1 MTRPLHIFGGALLV
15 SLAPPLAAA
24 ERGYSVSDFER
35 IRVSGPY
42 RVEVVTDRSTIVKAR
57 GSTQALDR
65 VIIDVQGR
73 TLLIR
78 PNRTSWAGG
87 QATDTP
93 PALIFVRAPALR
105 EASIAGSGTLSLSG
119 LKGLRV
125 VLGVEGSGTL
135 TANGVA
141 ADRLE
146 IGVIG
151 TGRLVTTGTARQATV
166 TSRGAAAIDA
176 GRLSVD
182 DLTITWESAGD
193 GQFAARRTAKAT
205 SVGAGNVVIGGQA
218 ACTVNALG
226 SGTVAC
232 GR

>member
-1 MTRPLHIFGGALLV
+1 MKISLRIICCMVLALP
-15 SLAPPLAAA
+15 AAPLAAA

-35 IRVSGPY
+35 IRVNGPY
-42 RVEVVTDRSTIVKAR
+42 RVEVMTDRSTVVKAT

-65 VIIDVQGR
+65 VIIEVQGR

-78 PNRTSWAGG
+78 PNRTGWAGAG
-87 QATDTP
+87 VMDAP

-105 EASIAGSGTLSLSG
+105 EAFIAGSGALSLTG

-125 VLGVEGSGTL
+125 VLGVEGAGTL

-141 ADRLE
+141 ADRLD

-151 TGRLVTTGTARQATV
+151 TGRLIASGTARQATV
-166 TSRGAAAIDA
+166 TSRGAAAVEA
-176 GRLSVD
+176 ARLTVD
-182 DLTITWESAGD
+182 DLSVTWESAAD
-193 GQFAARRTAKAT
+193 GAFSARRTARAN
-205 SVGAGNVVIGGQA
+205 SVGAGNVVIAGAA

-226 SGTVAC
+226 DGSVEC